1 VPWHELKPEN
11 SIIFK
16 IIMAFAFKKLGL
28 GIAFSPRLEAL
39 LTETARLK
47 KLWNAHLVIIHVGEA
62 TEEAKKSLEDLL
74 IKTELLDLGVTV
86 RWEKGDPASQLLSV
100 CRQERVDLLIAGAL
114 KRENLIKYYLGTVA
128 RKILRKAKCS
138 VLLLLNPSV
147 TPTPF
152 NTIVVNAEDS
162 AYVEQALQV
171 SCSLAKHEKANWL
184 HIIREVKLYGLTMS
198 ASDHRTE
205 AEYIQLQSDLVN
217 TEVDNVKKKLTKIP
231 HEGVKVNIKILSG
244 KSGFELNQFAL
255 RKHAD
260 LLVIGAPPRR
270 FSLFDRIFPHD
281 QEYIFADLPCN
292 LLIVHPQPGNG
303 NKRKEVSH
311 A

>member
-1 VPWHELKPEN
+1 MAAACLLQN

-16 IIMAFAFKKLGL
+16 NIMDFAFKKIGL

-47 KLWNAHLVIIHVGEA
+47 RLWNALVLIHVGEA
-62 TEEAKKSLEDLL
+62 TEESKNALN
-74 IKTELLDLGVTV
+74 ELLRKTDLTGTTVTI
-86 RWEKGDPASQLLSV
+86 RWVLGDPATQLLAI
-100 CRQERVDLLIAGAL
+100 CKQEKVDLLIAGAL
-114 KRENLIKYYLGTVA
+114 KRENIFKYYLGTIA
-128 RKILRKAKCS
+128 RKILRKANCS

-147 TPTPF
+147 TPTAF

-162 AYVEQALQV
+162 AFVEQALHV
-171 SCSLAKHEKANWL
+171 SCSLAKQEKANWL

-198 ASDHRTE
+198 ASDQRTE
-205 AEYIQLQSDLVN
+205 AEYNQLQSDLVN
-217 TEVDNVKKKLTKIP
+217 TEIDNVQKMLTKIP

-244 KSGFELNQFAL
+244 KSGFELTQFAL
-255 RKHAD
+255 RKQAD

-270 FSLFDRIFPHD
+270 LSFFDRVFPHD

-292 LLIVHPQPGNG
+292 LLIVHPQSGNG
-303 NKRKEVSH
+303 PKRKELSH

>member
-1 VPWHELKPEN
+1 ME
-11 SIIFK
+11 
-16 IIMAFAFKKLGL
+16 FAFKKLGL

-47 KLWNAHLVIIHVGEA
+47 KLWNAQLVLIHVGEA
-62 TEEAKKSLEDLL
+62 TEESKNALH
-74 IKTELLDLGVTV
+74 ELLQKTDLADPTVTV
-86 RWEKGDPASQLLSV
+86 RWVKGEPATQLLAI
-100 CRQERVDLLIAGAL
+100 CKQEQVDLLIAGAL
-114 KRENLIKYYLGTVA
+114 KRENIFKYYLGTIA
-128 RKILRKAKCS
+128 RKILRKANCS

-152 NTIVVNAEDS
+152 NNIVVNAEDS

-184 HIIREVKLYGLTMS
+184 HIIREIKLYGLTMS
-198 ASDHRTE
+198 ASDQRTE
-205 AEYIQLQSDLVN
+205 EEYNELQRELVN
-217 TEVDNVKKKLTKIP
+217 TEVDNVQKMLTKIP

-244 KSGFELNQFAL
+244 KSGFELTQFAL
-255 RKHAD
+255 RKQAD

-270 FSLFDRIFPHD
+270 FSFFDRVFPHD

-303 NKRKEVSH
+303 FKRKEVSH